1 MLLVIRYTFPCH
13 NYHPGVTIL
22 LLMFA
27 LNQYFCEL
35 RRILVWRGSGH
46 VELVVNIDKLTG
58 NSLLPLTKGELTH
71 SPLFRLHI
79 YGYMR

>member
-1 MLLVIRYTFPCH
+1 
-13 NYHPGVTIL
+13 
-22 LLMFA
+22 MFS

-58 NSLLPLTKGELTH
+58 NCLLPLTKGELIH
-71 SPLFRLHI
+71 SPLFRFHI
-79 YGYMR
+79 CAIIRAVIFLTVDLRYISYELVPDF